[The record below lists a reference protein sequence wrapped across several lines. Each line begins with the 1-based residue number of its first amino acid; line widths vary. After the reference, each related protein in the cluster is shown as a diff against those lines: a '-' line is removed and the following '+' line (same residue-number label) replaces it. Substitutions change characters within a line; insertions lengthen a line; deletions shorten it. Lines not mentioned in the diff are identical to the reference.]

1 MTNLC
6 TPRYFFPALVAG
18 LLLLPGC
25 QRQEAESGADK
36 AAAVAPAV
44 TEQAP
49 AAVDHVVEATPAAGR
64 IHGKVTDVIEA
75 AGYTYVQVDTGSQK
89 LWAAGPATPF
99 KKGDMIAF
107 STGMP
112 MKNFHSK
119 SLDRDFD
126 LLYFVDAFITDKGAA
141 ETSITEPHGG
151 IAGTNLAA
159 APEPGISKAEGG
171 QSIADIYAQKEAL
184 ADKSVKVRGKV
195 MKVTPAVLGK
205 NWIHIK
211 DSSTGVDLTVTT
223 AGMAEKGDIVL
234 IEGKLGLNK
243 DFGYGYVYDV
253 IVEDA
258 GVTVE

>member
-1 MTNLC
+1 MINLC
-6 TPRYFFPALVAG
+6 TPRHFFPVLISG

-25 QRQEAESGADK
+25 QRQEAEPGADK
-36 AAAVAPAV
+36 PAVAPAV

-49 AAVDHVVEATPAAGR
+49 AAVSHVAKTAPVAGR
-64 IHGKVTDVIEA
+64 IHGKVIDVIEA

-89 LWAAGPATPF
+89 LWAAGPSTSF
-99 KKGDMIAF
+99 QKGDMIAF

-126 LLYFVDAFITDKGAA
+126 LLYFVDAFITDKGVA
-141 ETSITEPHGG
+141 ETGITEPHGG
-151 IAGTNLAA
+151 LAEQNQTA
-159 APEPGISKAEGG
+159 APVAGVNKAEGG

-184 ADKSVKVRGKV
+184 ADKPVKVRGKV
-195 MKVTPAVLGK
+195 VKITPAVLGK
-205 NWIHIK
+205 NWIHIR
-211 DSSTGVDLTVTT
+211 DSSTGDDLTVTT
-223 AGMAEKGDIVL
+223 GGVAKKGDIVL

-253 IVEDA
+253 IIEDA
-258 GVTVE
+258 KVTVE

>member
-1 MTNLC
+1 MINLY
-6 TPRYFFPALVAG
+6 TPRHLFPVLITG
-18 LLLLPGC
+18 LLILPGC
-25 QRQEAESGADK
+25 QRQDEEADVDK
-36 AAAVAPAV
+36 ATVTTTT

-49 AAVDHVVEATPAAGR
+49 AAVKPAAQATPVTGR
-64 IHGKVTDVIEA
+64 VHGKVIDIIEA

-99 KKGDMIAF
+99 QKGDMIAF

-126 LLYFVDAFITDKGAA
+126 LLYFVDAFTTDKGVANN
-141 ETSITEPHGG
+141 TITEPHGG
-151 IAGTNLAA
+151 LAGQSQAA
-159 APEPGISKAEGG
+159 VPVVGVSKAEGG
-171 QSIADIYAQKEAL
+171 QSIADIYAQKETL
-184 ADKSVKVRGKV
+184 ADKPVKVRGKV
-195 MKVTPAVLGK
+195 VKITPAVLGK
-205 NWIHIK
+205 NWIHIR

-223 AGMAEKGDIVL
+223 GGVAEKGDIVL
-234 IEGKLGLNK
+234 IEGTLGLNK

-258 GVTVE
+258 KVTVE